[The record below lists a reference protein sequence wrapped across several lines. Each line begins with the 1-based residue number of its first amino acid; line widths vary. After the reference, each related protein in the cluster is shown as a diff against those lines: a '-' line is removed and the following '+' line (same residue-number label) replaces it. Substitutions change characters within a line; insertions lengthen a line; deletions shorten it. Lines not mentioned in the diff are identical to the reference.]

1 MKIKLNPYHPPITKQ
16 YVLFYGS
23 MVEPNIPF
31 ECIQKKTFSILQ
43 QVKHDTLI
51 RLSCSNRLFMS
62 LFSLFRVQVENF
74 T

>member
-1 MKIKLNPYHPPITKQ
+1 
-16 YVLFYGS
+16 
-23 MVEPNIPF
+23 MVEPNTIGVYTKYNK
-31 ECIQKKTFSILQ
+31 KKTFSILQ